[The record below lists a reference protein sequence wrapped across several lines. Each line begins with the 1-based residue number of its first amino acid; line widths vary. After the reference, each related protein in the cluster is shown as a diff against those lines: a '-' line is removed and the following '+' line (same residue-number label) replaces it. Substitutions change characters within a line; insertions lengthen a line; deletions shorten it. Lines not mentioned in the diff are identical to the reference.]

1 MNILLTGGTGFI
13 GSHLLRLLGTTTHKV
28 IALRRSPSQPCI
40 DIGKEP
46 LWLNKAMDMLEPS
59 DFSGIDVFVH
69 LASVGVSPK
78 TASWHDLFHWNV
90 LVMLD
95 LLEKAHAAGVKR
107 FVLAGSFAEYG
118 LSADKYDFIPVDA
131 ALLPTSPYAA
141 SKAAGFIAAN
151 TFAIEKQIELCYLR
165 IFSAYGEG
173 QYINNFWPSLRAAAL
188 SGDDFPMTP
197 GGQVRD
203 FIPVEGVVKTFLR
216 SIEDQGLVQK
226 GVPFVA
232 NMGTGQPVSMLEFA
246 EKCWAEWGAKGRII
260 PGAKP
265 YRANEPMRF
274 APYVNL
280 DKFGK

>member
-1 MNILLTGGTGFI
+1 MKIFVTGGTGFI
-13 GSHLLRLLGTTTHKV
+13 GSHLLHLLGTTTHKV
-28 IALRRSPSQPCI
+28 TAQRRRTSLPCI
-40 DIGKEP
+40 DIGREP
-46 LWLNKAMDMLEPS
+46 LWLEKAMDELEPT

-78 TASWHDLFHWNV
+78 TASWHDLLHWNV

-118 LSADKYDFIPVDA
+118 LSADKYDFIPIDA
-131 ALLPTSPYAA
+131 PLLPTSPYAA

-151 TFAIEKQIELCYLR
+151 TFAIEKNIELCYLR
-165 IFSAYGEG
+165 IFSAFGEG

-188 SGDDFPMTP
+188 SGEDFLMTP

-203 FIPVEGVVKTFLR
+203 FVAVESVAEAFLR
-216 SIEDQGLVQK
+216 SIEGQDLVQK

-232 NMGTGQPVSMLEFA
+232 NIGTGHPMSMLEFA
-246 EKCWAEWGAKGRII
+246 EKCWTEWGAKGRII
-260 PGAKP
+260 AGAKP

-274 APYVNL
+274 VPEIARAAN
-280 DKFGK
+280 

>member
-1 MNILLTGGTGFI
+1 MKIFLTGGNGFI
-13 GSHLLRLLGTTTHKV
+13 GSHLLRLLGTTTHQV
-28 IALRRSPSQPCI
+28 TALRRSTSSPCI

-46 LWLNKAMDMLEPS
+46 LWLGKAMDALEPS
-59 DFSGIDVFVH
+59 DFSGIEVFVH

-95 LLEKAHAAGVKR
+95 LLEKAHLAGVKR
-107 FVLAGSFAEYG
+107 FVLAGSFIEYG
-118 LSADKYDFIPVDA
+118 LSANKYDFIPTDA
-131 ALLPTSPYAA
+131 PLLPTSPYAA

-165 IFSAYGEG
+165 IFSAYGDG

-188 SGDDFPMTP
+188 SGGDFLMTP

-203 FIPVEGVVKTFLR
+203 FVPVERVAKAFLH
-216 SIEDQGLVQK
+216 SIEDQSVAQK

-232 NMGTGQPVSMLEFA
+232 NIGTGHPTSMLEFA
-246 EKCWAEWGAKGRII
+246 KKCWADWGAKGRII
-260 PGAKP
+260 AGAKP

-274 APYVNL
+274 VPQITMASS
-280 DKFGK
+280 

>member
-1 MNILLTGGTGFI
+1 MNIFITGGTGFI

-28 IALRRSPSQPCI
+28 TAQRRSASQPCI
-40 DIGKEP
+40 DIGGEP
-46 LWLNKAMDMLEPS
+46 LWLGKSMDALEPS
-59 DFSGIDVFVH
+59 DFSGIDVFVL

-78 TASWHDLFHWNV
+78 TASWHDLFYWNV

-107 FVLAGSFAEYG
+107 FVLAGSYAEYG
-118 LSADKYDFIPVDA
+118 LSANKYEFIPADA
-131 ALLPTSPYAA
+131 PLLPTSPYAS

-173 QYINNFWPSLRAAAL
+173 QYVNNFWPSLRAAAL
-188 SGDDFPMTP
+188 SGNDFLMTP
-197 GGQVRD
+197 GGQIRD
-203 FIPVEGVVKTFLR
+203 FVPVEKVAEAFLH
-216 SIEDQGLVQK
+216 SIEDSGVVQR
-226 GVPFVA
+226 GAPFIT
-232 NMGTGQPVSMLEFA
+232 NIGTGHPMSMLEFA

-260 PGAKP
+260 AGAKP

-274 APYVNL
+274 VPQIAWPAN
-280 DKFGK
+280 